1 VIEERGRVLSVEAGA
16 VWVET
21 VRTSTCGSCA
31 AKAGCGQAL
40 LSRVGSGAKRGFIR
54 ALTDR
59 QWQIGDEVFIG
70 IPEDAVVRGALW
82 VYMVPLLGLFAS
94 ALLAQA
100 AGVAEPGM
108 IGAALLGLAAGFA
121 VVRWHGQRAQ
131 RDPQMMPQVLRS
143 AGQMMPFAPEG
154 RLNG

>member
-1 VIEERGRVLSVEAGA
+1 MIEERGRVLSVEEGA

-21 VRTSTCGSCA
+21 VRSSTCGNCA

-40 LSRVGSGAKRGFIR
+40 LARVSSGARRGFIR

-59 QWQIGDEVFIG
+59 SWQIGDEVFIG

-82 VYMVPLLGLFAS
+82 VYLTPLLGLFAA

-100 AGVAEPGM
+100 LGAAEPM
-108 IGAALLGLAAGFA
+108 VILAAVSGLIAGFA

-131 RDPQMMPQVLRS
+131 RDPQLMPQVLRS
-143 AGQMMPFAPEG
+143 AGQAMPLVQEG

>member
-1 VIEERGRVLSVEAGA
+1 MIEERGRVLSVEPGA

-21 VRTSTCGSCA
+21 VRTSTCGNCA

-40 LSRVGSGAKRGFIR
+40 LAKVGSGAKRGFIR

-59 QWQIGDEVFIG
+59 SWQVGDEVFIG

-82 VYMVPLLGLFAS
+82 VYMVPLLGLFVS

-100 AGVAEPGM
+100 LGVTEPLV
-108 IGAALLGLAAGFA
+108 IGAAMVGLIAGFA